1 VGDVLG
7 RRRGAGGGGL
17 RRRAPVGGR
26 WGPGYAGGRAAAVCQ
41 GGHMTRAQLDK
52 RPGDVAA
59 MFDKVAP
66 RYDLLNDVLSLG
78 QDRWWRK
85 VVAKAVGARPG
96 ERVLDLAAGTG
107 TSSVTFT
114 AEGAACVACDFSLG
128 MLRAGVERL
137 GAQDARAHP
146 SGPPAEA
153 RPPSPSGSGAAGP
166 GSSGLGAA
174 GPGPSGLGAAGPG
187 PSGLGPAGPG
197 SSGPGAAGPG
207 PVRFVAGDALR
218 LPFGD
223 QAFDAVT
230 ISFGLRNVADP
241 DAALAD
247 MFRVTRP
254 GGRLVICEFGHLPSP
269 RLDAIYGRYLM
280 AALPAVARR
289 LSPAGDAY
297 EYLAE
302 SIRDWPS
309 REELAQRI
317 GGAGW
322 SAVRWRD
329 LTLGVVTVHTA
340 RRRGG

>member
-1 VGDVLG
+1 
-7 RRRGAGGGGL
+7 
-17 RRRAPVGGR
+17 
-26 WGPGYAGGRAAAVCQ
+26 
-41 GGHMTRAQLDK
+41 MTRAQLDK

-85 VVAKAVGARPG
+85 VVAKAVGARSG

-128 MLRAGVERL
+128 MLRAGMERL
-137 GAQDARAHP
+137 GAQEAP
-146 SGPPAEA
+146 A
-153 RPPSPSGSGAAGP
+153 RPGTAGP
-166 GSSGLGAA
+166 D
-174 GPGPSGLGAAGPG
+174 
-187 PSGLGPAGPG
+187 PAGPG
-197 SSGPGAAGPG
+197 TAGPDPAGPGAAG

-241 DAALAD
+241 DAALAE

-302 SIRDWPS
+302 SIRGWPS

-340 RRRGG
+340 RRRAG